1 MKSITVHVLMWGRR
15 RTLRGDR

>member
-1 MKSITVHVLMWGRR
+1 MKSITVHVVMWGRR